1 MTGMW
6 EEGVAFERVL
16 LQSCLIGQEIPPTL
30 LIQAEQMIEAVPDQ
44 RGDSCDHCR
53 LLHSRQLSFTRCA
66 CQTSEHSLVFS
77 RYRRAKEVGLSGRG
91 LPNGLRAHRYEE
103 GWRHR
108 MGNSLQGRS
117 GLV

>member
-1 MTGMW
+1 MTGMR

-53 LLHSRQLSFTRCA
+53 LLHSRQLSFTNEPR
-66 CQTSEHSLVFS
+66 EI
-77 RYRRAKEVGLSGRG
+77 E
-91 LPNGLRAHRYEE
+91 
-103 GWRHR
+103 
-108 MGNSLQGRS
+108 
-117 GLV
+117 